1 MPCPPRRYNGRM
13 RTIAAAILAL
23 TAATLHAQS
32 DPVSRSW
39 NQPVEPFRIIA
50 NVYYIGAS
58 DIASYLIATAKGHIV
73 IDGGFVETEPMI
85 LRNIEK
91 LGFDP
96 HDVRII
102 LNSHAHY
109 DHAGGIAA
117 LRDFTGATLIVSE
130 RDAPM
135 LARGGKDDPQF
146 GNRFP
151 YPPVEPDQL
160 LREAD
165 RIALGGSILTAHL
178 TPGHTKGCTTFTM
191 KARERGRIYDVIFVC
206 STSVPDGYRL
216 AGNAQYPEAAD
227 DYRRTFATLRS
238 LPVDVF
244 LGAHG
249 SIFDLAGKMQRRAK
263 GETANPFVDPAGYK
277 QYLDASEK
285 RFEELV
291 KK

>member
-1 MPCPPRRYNGRM
+1 M
-13 RTIAAAILAL
+13 RTIAAAVVAL
-23 TAATLHAQS
+23 TATTLLGQA

-39 NQPVEPFRIIA
+39 NQPVEPFRIIS
-50 NVYYIGAS
+50 NVYYVGAT
-58 DIASYLIATAKGHIV
+58 DIASYLIATPKGHIV
-73 IDGGFVETEPMI
+73 IDGGFVETAPMI

-117 LRDFTGATLIVSE
+117 LRDYTGATFIASE
-130 RDAPM
+130 ADAPV

-146 GNRFP
+146 GDRYPFP
-151 YPPVEPDQL
+151 PIEPDQL

-191 KARERGRIYDVIFVC
+191 KAREKGKVYDIVFVC
-206 STSVPDGYRL
+206 SASAPDEYRL
-216 AGNAQYPEAAD
+216 TGNALYPDVAN
-227 DYRRTFATLRS
+227 DYRRTFATLRA
-238 LPVDVF
+238 LPVDIF

-249 SIFDLAGKMQRRAK
+249 SIFGLADKMARRAK
-263 GETANPFVDPAGYK
+263 GETPNPFLDRDGYK
-277 QYLDASEK
+277 RYVDAAEK
-285 RFEELV
+285 HFNEMLAQQSAP
-291 KK
+291 KP